1 MNASLDKAVFD
12 EKFQI
17 NTILELDPDTG
28 LPSKEK
34 VSKMTVCLDKSMGGT
49 EIGEAEFNMADFK
62 FGEYKIVRL
71 YLRKSEANTLYDF
84 NPEQTFID
92 LALKGTRS
100 SGLVKQRSSAAKD
113 KSSTQ
118 LPSAS

>member
-1 MNASLDKAVFD
+1 
-12 EKFQI
+12 
-17 NTILELDPDTG
+17 
-28 LPSKEK
+28 
-34 VSKMTVCLDKSMGGT
+34 MGGA

-71 YLRKSEANTLYDF
+71 YLRKCAGNIQYDF

-100 SGLVKQRSSAAKD
+100 SGLVKQRTSAGKE
-113 KSSTQ
+113 KSSH
-118 LPSAS
+118 S